1 MSPSPPATDFWQTLY
16 SLIVT
21 SWNAV
26 ESIAE
31 VFTKL
36 FKAVSWPLV
45 ALGFMLLFKKEVA
58 KVVDK
63 LKDMKWLKSGPFS
76 TEFGKEE
83 RNDLM
88 NDISSIFVPPSPL
101 GPSVATETDDSNHR
115 PIPVYSSAID
125 IDGDGLTELLVISQD
140 GPYWSTLRVYRF
152 SAPES
157 FPRNAR
163 FLEIANLS
171 GILGYKIKTRLHAN
185 PLIVIDVD
193 DPDSGLPHAVN
204 DKLLRKSYTWK
215 DGELT
220 LLSEER
226 LLKPYTTYEMTE
238 QAAKDIDELL
248 AEKDALITE
257 MKKKFDSNHQLQSQ
271 VIDADRAFITYL
283 ESETRLHFTFWS
295 SGSIRSIA
303 SSTVKKRLLNERIK
317 LLEDWLNRDEG
328 EIW

>member
-1 MSPSPPATDFWQTLY
+1 MSSSPLATDFWQTLY

-26 ESIAE
+26 ESISE
-31 VFTKL
+31 VLAKL

-58 KVVDK
+58 TVVDK

-76 TEFGKEE
+76 TEFREDD
-83 RNDLM
+83 RN
-88 NDISSIFVPPSPL
+88 NFVQDISSMFAPPSPL
-101 GPSVATETDDSNHR
+101 GPSVAPETGNSKHR
-115 PIPVYSSAID
+115 PIPVYSCAID

-157 FPRNAR
+157 FPRNAK

-171 GILGYKIKTRLHAN
+171 GFLSYKIKTRLHAN

-193 DPDSGLPHAVN
+193 DPDSGLPHAAN
-204 DKLLRKSYTWK
+204 NKLLRKSYTWK

-248 AEKDALITE
+248 
-257 MKKKFDSNHQLQSQ
+257 
-271 VIDADRAFITYL
+271 
-283 ESETRLHFTFWS
+283 
-295 SGSIRSIA
+295 G
-303 SSTVKKRLLNERIK
+303 K
-317 LLEDWLNRDEG
+317 L
-328 EIW
+328 